1 MMAASETDTLYA
13 WSRLAISLALAVIGG
28 IGAWSPVVV
37 LPAIQA
43 EFGIDRAGASLPY
56 TATMIGFAIGGMIMG
71 RFADSRGIAAPL
83 LIGAFSLGAGFIFA
97 ALAGSY
103 IQFLIVQ
110 FLFVG
115 LLGSSATLGPLVAD
129 VSQWFLRRRGIAVAI
144 VSSGNYLAGT
154 IWPPFLQQAVSA
166 YGWRATFIAIGALC
180 IATMIPLA
188 LLLSR
193 RPVYQDRPSPAS
205 KPVGEHGLLERPAF
219 LQPLLVLAGL
229 ACCVAMSMPQV
240 HIVAYCGDLGY
251 GPARGAEMLS
261 LMLGCGVVSRLAFGV
276 IADRIGG
283 TRTLIIGSL
292 LQCLAL
298 LFYIPFNGLASLY
311 IVSAFFGL
319 SQGGIVPSY
328 ALIIR
333 DYFPAREAGFR
344 ISLVL
349 TATVLGMALGGWM
362 SGEIFDLTGSYQA
375 AFLNGILWNLLNL
388 AIALWLLLN
397 RTQRVSRREIAPAD
411 RAY

>member
-1 MMAASETDTLYA
+1 MAASETDNLYA
-13 WSRLAISLALAVIGG
+13 WLRLAVSLALAIIGG
-28 IGAWSPVVV
+28 IGAWASVVA
-37 LPAIQA
+37 LPAIQV

-56 TATMIGFAIGGMIMG
+56 TVTMIGFAIGGMIMG
-71 RFADSRGIAAPL
+71 RFADRRGIAAPL
-83 LIGAFSLGAGFIFA
+83 LIGAFSLGAGFI
-97 ALAGSY
+97 LAGLVGSY

-110 FLFVG
+110 FLLIG
-115 LLGSSATLGPLVAD
+115 LFGSSATLGPLIAD

-144 VSSGNYLAGT
+144 VASGNYLAGT
-154 IWPPFLQQAVSA
+154 IWPPFLQQAISA
-166 YGWRATFIAIGALC
+166 YGWRATFIAMGVLC
-180 IATMIPLA
+180 IGTMVPLA
-188 LLLSR
+188 LLVSR
-193 RPVYQDRPSPAS
+193 RPVYQDRASPANKHS
-205 KPVGEHGLLERPAF
+205 GAQGLLERPAF

-261 LMLGCGVVSRLAFGV
+261 LMLGCGVISRLACGA

-283 TRTLIIGSL
+283 TKTLIAGSL

-298 LFYIPFNGLASLY
+298 LFYIPFDGLASLY

-319 SQGGIVPSY
+319 AQGGIVPSY

-375 AFLNGILWNLLNL
+375 AFFNGILWNLLNL
-388 AIALWLLLN
+388 AIAVWL
-397 RTQRVSRREIAPAD
+397 VSRRTPRIRRIETAPVIASD
-411 RAY
+411 

>member
-1 MMAASETDTLYA
+1 MAGSETDSMYA
-13 WSRLAISLALAVIGG
+13 WLRLGISLALAVIGG
-28 IGAWSPVVV
+28 IGAWASVVA
-37 LPAIQA
+37 LPAIQV

-56 TATMIGFAIGGMIMG
+56 TVTMIGFAAGGMIMG
-71 RFADSRGIAAPL
+71 HFADRRGIALPL
-83 LIGAFSLGAGFIFA
+83 LVGAFSLGTGFILAGFV
-97 ALAGSY
+97 GNY
-103 IQFLIVQ
+103 VQFLIVQ
-110 FLFVG
+110 FLWIG
-115 LLGSSATLGPLVAD
+115 LFGSSATLGPLIAD

-144 VSSGNYLAGT
+144 VASGNYLAGT
-154 IWPPFLQQAVSA
+154 IWPPFLQQAISA
-166 YGWRATFIAIGALC
+166 YGWRTTFIAIGVLC
-180 IATMIPLA
+180 MATMIPLS
-188 LLLSR
+188 LLVSR
-193 RPVYQDRPSPAS
+193 RPVYQDRASPANKTS
-205 KPVGEHGLLERPAF
+205 GTQGLLERPAF

-251 GPARGAEMLS
+251 GLARGAEMLS
-261 LMLGCGVVSRLAFGV
+261 LMLGCGVVSRLAFGF

-283 TRTLIIGSL
+283 RKTLIIGSL

-298 LFYIPFNGLASLY
+298 LFYIPFDGLMSLY

-319 SQGGIVPSY
+319 AQGGIVPSY

-375 AFLNGILWNLLNL
+375 AFLNGILWNLINL
-388 AIALWLLLN
+388 AIAFWLISK
-397 RTQRVSRREIAPAD
+397 RTQRVTTREAAPVS
-411 RAY
+411 

>member
-1 MMAASETDTLYA
+1 MAASETDNLYA
-13 WSRLAISLALAVIGG
+13 WLRLAVSLALAIIGG
-28 IGAWSPVVV
+28 IGAWASVVA
-37 LPAIQA
+37 LPAIQV

-56 TATMIGFAIGGMIMG
+56 TVTMIGFAIGGMIMG
-71 RFADSRGIAAPL
+71 RFADRRGIAAPL
-83 LIGAFSLGAGFIFA
+83 LIGAFSLGAGFI
-97 ALAGSY
+97 LAGLVGSY

-110 FLFVG
+110 FLLIG
-115 LLGSSATLGPLVAD
+115 LFGSSATLGPLIAD

-144 VSSGNYLAGT
+144 VASGNYLAGT
-154 IWPPFLQQAVSA
+154 IWPPFLQQAISA
-166 YGWRATFIAIGALC
+166 YGWRATFIAMGVLC
-180 IATMIPLA
+180 IGTMVPLA
-188 LLLSR
+188 LLVSR
-193 RPVYQDRPSPAS
+193 RPVYQDRASPANKHS
-205 KPVGEHGLLERPAF
+205 GAQGLLERPAF

-261 LMLGCGVVSRLAFGV
+261 LMLGCGVISRLACGA

-283 TRTLIIGSL
+283 TKTLIAGSL

-298 LFYIPFNGLASLY
+298 LFYIPFDGLASLY

-319 SQGGIVPSY
+319 AQGGIVPSY

-333 DYFPAREAGFR
+333 DSFPAREAGFR

-375 AFLNGILWNLLNL
+375 AFFNGILWNLLNL
-388 AIALWLLLN
+388 AIAVWL
-397 RTQRVSRREIAPAD
+397 VSRRTPRIRRIETAPVIASD
-411 RAY
+411 

>member
-1 MMAASETDTLYA
+1 MAVSETDNRYA
-13 WSRLAISLALAVIGG
+13 WLRLAISLALAIIGG
-28 IGAWSPVVV
+28 IGAWASVVA
-37 LPAIQA
+37 LPTIQS

-56 TATMIGFAIGGMIMG
+56 TATMIGFAFGGLIMG
-71 RFADSRGIAAPL
+71 RFADRRGIAAPL
-83 LIGAFSLGAGFIFA
+83 LVAAFSLGAGFILA
-97 ALAGSY
+97 ALARSY
-103 IQFLIVQ
+103 AQFLIVQ
-110 FLFVG
+110 FLFIG

-129 VSQWFLRRRGIAVAI
+129 VSQWFHVRRGIAVAI

-154 IWPPFLQQAVSA
+154 VWPPFLQHAISS
-166 YGWRATFIAIGALC
+166 YGWRPTFIAIGALC
-180 IATMIPLA
+180 AATMVPLA
-188 LLLSR
+188 LLLRR
-193 RPVYQDRPSPAS
+193 RPVYRDQASPANNAS
-205 KPVGEHGLLERPAF
+205 GMQGLLQRPAL
-219 LQPLLVLAGL
+219 LQPLLVVAGI

-283 TRTLIIGSL
+283 TRTLIVGSL

-298 LFYIPFNGLASLY
+298 LFYIPFDGLMSLY
-311 IVSAFFGL
+311 IISAFFGL
-319 SQGGIVPSY
+319 AQGGIVPSY

-344 ISLVL
+344 ISLVI

-362 SGEIFDLTGSYQA
+362 SGQIFDLTGSYQA
-375 AFLNGILWNLLNL
+375 AFVNGILWNLLNL
-388 AIALWLLLN
+388 AIALWLILN
-397 RTQRVSRREIAPAD
+397 RTQQITRREAAPVQ
-411 RAY
+411 

>member
-1 MMAASETDTLYA
+1 MTAASETDNIYA
-13 WSRLAISLALAVIGG
+13 WSRLAISLALATIGG
-28 IGAWSPVVV
+28 IGAWASVVA
-37 LPAIQA
+37 LPTIQI
-43 EFGIDRAGASLPY
+43 EFEIDRAGASLPY
-56 TATMIGFAIGGMIMG
+56 TATMIGFAIGGIIMG
-71 RFADSRGIAAPL
+71 RFADRRGIAAPL

-103 IQFLIVQ
+103 IHFLIVQ
-110 FLFVG
+110 FLFIG

-154 IWPPFLQQAVSA
+154 IWSPFLQQAVSA
-166 YGWRATFIAIGALC
+166 YGWRTTFIAIGALC
-180 IATMIPLA
+180 LATMIPLA

-193 RPVYQDRPSPAS
+193 RPVFQDRPSPAS
-205 KPVGEHGLLERPAF
+205 KPSGTQGLLERPAF

-229 ACCVAMSMPQV
+229 ACCVAMSMPMV
-240 HIVAYCGDLGY
+240 HIVAHSGDLGY

-261 LMLGCGVVSRLAFGV
+261 LMLGCGVLSRLAFGV

-292 LQCLAL
+292 LQCLSL
-298 LFYIPFNGLASLY
+298 LFYIPFDGLVSLY

-319 SQGGIVPSY
+319 AQGGIVPSY

-388 AIALWLLLN
+388 AIAIWLLLN
-397 RTQRVSRREIAPAD
+397 RTHRVTRFAANQGS
-411 RAY
+411 

>member
-1 MMAASETDTLYA
+1 
-13 WSRLAISLALAVIGG
+13 
-28 IGAWSPVVV
+28 
-37 LPAIQA
+37 
-43 EFGIDRAGASLPY
+43 
-56 TATMIGFAIGGMIMG
+56 MG
-71 RFADSRGIAAPL
+71 RFADRRGIAAPL
-83 LIGAFSLGAGFIFA
+83 LIGAFSLGAGFI
-97 ALAGSY
+97 LAGLVGSY

-110 FLFVG
+110 FLLIG
-115 LLGSSATLGPLVAD
+115 LFGSSATLGPLIAD

-144 VSSGNYLAGT
+144 VASGNYLAGT
-154 IWPPFLQQAVSA
+154 IWPPFLQQAISA
-166 YGWRATFIAIGALC
+166 YGWRATFIAMGVLC
-180 IATMIPLA
+180 IGTMVPLA
-188 LLLSR
+188 LLVSR
-193 RPVYQDRPSPAS
+193 RPVYQDRASPANKHS
-205 KPVGEHGLLERPAF
+205 GAQGLLERPAF

-261 LMLGCGVVSRLAFGV
+261 LMLGCGVISRLACGA

-283 TRTLIIGSL
+283 TKTLIAGSL

-298 LFYIPFNGLASLY
+298 LFYIPFDGLASLY

-319 SQGGIVPSY
+319 AQGGIVPSY

-375 AFLNGILWNLLNL
+375 AFFNGILWNLLNL
-388 AIALWLLLN
+388 AIAVWL
-397 RTQRVSRREIAPAD
+397 VSRRTPRITRIETAPVIASD
-411 RAY
+411 